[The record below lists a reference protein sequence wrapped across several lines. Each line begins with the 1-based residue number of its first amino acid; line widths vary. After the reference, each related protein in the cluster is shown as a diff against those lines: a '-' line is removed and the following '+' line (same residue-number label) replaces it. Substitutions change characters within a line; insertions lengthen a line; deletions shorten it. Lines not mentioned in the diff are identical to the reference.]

1 MGVLPDV
8 ILFQQVTRRG
18 ASDPP
23 VLKPLGLD
31 PLCVQAVT
39 PDDDEEDLGPCA
51 WLTLDGD
58 VQAKVVGSVVEIVN
72 RINGDTC
79 PEQAVIE
86 TS

>member
-1 MGVLPDV
+1 M

-31 PLCVQAVT
+31 PLCVQAVV
-39 PDDDEEDLGPCA
+39 PNDDEEDLGPCSV
-51 WLTLDGD
+51 LSLDGD
-58 VQAKVVGSVVEIVN
+58 VQVCVVGGVVEIVN
-72 RINGDTC
+72 RINGEPC